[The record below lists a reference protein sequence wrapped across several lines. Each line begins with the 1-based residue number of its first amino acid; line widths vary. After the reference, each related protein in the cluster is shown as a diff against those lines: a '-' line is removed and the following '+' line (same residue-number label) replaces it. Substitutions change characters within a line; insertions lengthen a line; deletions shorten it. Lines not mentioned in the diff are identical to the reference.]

1 MRFAITMLSIVAIA
15 SIIGTVIKQSEPYNN
30 YLIQFGQFWFPVFEQ
45 FDLYNIYQAFWFLI
59 ILLFLVVSTTLCVS
73 RNTPKILKDIKKF
86 QSSLTP
92 SSMKKFRN
100 YYEFKTHK
108 NLEEIS
114 KIFMR
119 QGFQIKKSNNPS
131 LVIAKKGTLQK
142 LGYIFTHLAIIVISV
157 GGILDGNLLFKIQ
170 QTLGIKEVETRNLKF
185 SEVPSKSQLNENNFS
200 YRATLMLNEQEKND
214 KALIRAKDGYL
225 VQHLPFEIKLDKFY
239 IEHYSTGQPKSFLSD
254 IRIQHN
260 GQEFLKTISVN
271 KPVSIDGVT
280 IYQSDFQDGGS
291 RLSLTLLS
299 LFDAFKPIGLSSEVY
314 KQNEF
319 HSDNEN
325 YVFEFDDFREFNIF
339 QVKINNTLV
348 TKNIGPSVVYK
359 FRNSSGQAL
368 EYQTYQNPIPEN
380 DKFYFMSG
388 MREDLQSE
396 FRFLRIPADNNL
408 EISGYQKFVKNL
420 KSDVLIKKNI
430 NQLINK
436 SSFLDDEVAKKTF
449 QQNTYDIFQT
459 FLQSGYSG
467 IASVIEKSIP
477 LENHETVAE
486 SYIKIIY
493 FLAETIN
500 QDLIKN
506 QLIDVSFIQDALNAY
521 SDSFF
526 YGPSP
531 FVILN
536 EYEKIY
542 ASGLQLTKDPGKIW
556 VYIGA
561 LFLVIGI
568 FCMIY
573 VQEVRVWI
581 FEKTKNN
588 YAIAFASNREHID
601 FDRFCENIV
610 KKINIKDKT

>member
-100 YYEFKTHK
+100 YYEFKTYK

-114 KIFMR
+114 KIFKR

-185 SEVPSKSQLNENNFS
+185 SEVPFKSQLNENNFS

-214 KALIRAKDGYL
+214 RALIRAKDGYL

-299 LFDAFKPIGLSSEVY
+299 LFDEFKPTGLSSEVY

-319 HSDNEN
+319 NTDNEN

-339 QVKINNTLV
+339 QVKTNNALA

-408 EISGYQKFVKNL
+408 EISSYQMFVKNL

-436 SSFLDDEVAKKTF
+436 SSFLVDEAAKKTF
-449 QQNTYDIFQT
+449 QQNTYNIFQT

-477 LENHETVAE
+477 LENQETVAE

-581 FEKTKNN
+581 IEKTKNN

>member
-100 YYEFKTHK
+100 YYEFKTYK

-114 KIFMR
+114 KIFKR

-185 SEVPSKSQLNENNFS
+185 SEVPFKSQLNENNFS

-214 KALIRAKDGYL
+214 RALIRAKDGYL

-299 LFDAFKPIGLSSEVY
+299 LFDEFKPTGLSSEVY

-319 HSDNEN
+319 NTDNEN

-339 QVKINNTLV
+339 QVKTNNALA

-408 EISGYQKFVKNL
+408 EISSYQMFVKNL

-436 SSFLDDEVAKKTF
+436 SSFLVDEAAKKTF

-477 LENHETVAE
+477 LENQETVAE

-493 FLAETIN
+493 FLAEKIN

-581 FEKTKNN
+581 IEKTKNN

>member
-30 YLIQFGQFWFPVFEQ
+30 YLIQFGQFWFPIFEQ

-100 YYEFKTHK
+100 YYEFKTYK

-114 KIFMR
+114 KIFKR

-185 SEVPSKSQLNENNFS
+185 SEVPFKSQLNENNFS

-214 KALIRAKDGYL
+214 RALIRAKDGYL

-299 LFDAFKPIGLSSEVY
+299 LFDEFKPTGLSSEVY

-319 HSDNEN
+319 NTDNEN

-339 QVKINNTLV
+339 QVKTNNSLA

-408 EISGYQKFVKNL
+408 EISSYQMFVKNL

-436 SSFLDDEVAKKTF
+436 SSFLVDEAAKKSF

-477 LENHETVAE
+477 LENQETVAE

-506 QLIDVSFIQDALNAY
+506 QLIDVSFIQYALNAY

-581 FEKTKNN
+581 IEKTKNN

>member
-100 YYEFKTHK
+100 YYEFKTYK

-114 KIFMR
+114 KIFKR

-157 GGILDGNLLFKIQ
+157 GGLLDGNLLFKIQ

-185 SEVPSKSQLNENNFS
+185 SEVPFKSQLNENNFS

-214 KALIRAKDGYL
+214 RALIRAKDGYL

-299 LFDAFKPIGLSSEVY
+299 LFDEFKPTGLSSEVY
-314 KQNEF
+314 KQN
-319 HSDNEN
+319 DNEN

-339 QVKINNTLV
+339 QVKTNNALA

-408 EISGYQKFVKNL
+408 EISSYQMFVKNL

-436 SSFLDDEVAKKTF
+436 SSFLVDEAAKKTF

-477 LENHETVAE
+477 LENQETVAE

-581 FEKTKNN
+581 IEKTKNN

>member
-59 ILLFLVVSTTLCVS
+59 ILLFLVISTTLCVS

-100 YYEFKTHK
+100 YYEFKSHK

-157 GGILDGNLLFKIQ
+157 GGLLDGNLLFKIQ

-200 YRATLMLNEQEKND
+200 YRATLMLNEKEKND

-260 GQEFLKTISVN
+260 GEEFLKTISVN

-291 RLSLTLLS
+291 RLSLTLMS
-299 LFDAFKPIGLSSEVY
+299 LFDEFKSIGLSAEVY

-319 HSDNEN
+319 NTDNEN

-339 QVKINNTLV
+339 QVKTNDALA

-388 MREDLQSE
+388 MRQDLQSE

-408 EISGYQKFVKNL
+408 QIGGYQMFVKNL

-436 SSFLDDEVAKKTF
+436 SSFLVDEAARKSF

-459 FLQSGYSG
+459 FLRSGYTG

-477 LENHETVAE
+477 IENQETVAE

-506 QLIDVSFIQDALNAY
+506 QLIDVSFIQDALNTY

-581 FEKTKNN
+581 IGKTKNN

-610 KKINIKDKT
+610 KKLNIKDKK

>member
-30 YLIQFGQFWFPVFEQ
+30 YLIQFGQFWFPIFEQ

-59 ILLFLVVSTTLCVS
+59 ILLFLVVSTTLYVS

-100 YYEFKTHK
+100 YYEFKTYK

-114 KIFMR
+114 KIFKR

-185 SEVPSKSQLNENNFS
+185 SEVPFKSQLNENNFS

-214 KALIRAKDGYL
+214 RALIRAKDGYL

-299 LFDAFKPIGLSSEVY
+299 LFDEFKPTGLSSEVY

-319 HSDNEN
+319 NTDNEN

-339 QVKINNTLV
+339 QVKTNNALA

-408 EISGYQKFVKNL
+408 EISSYQMFVKNL

-436 SSFLDDEVAKKTF
+436 SSFLVDEAAKKTF

-477 LENHETVAE
+477 LENQETVAE

-581 FEKTKNN
+581 IEKTKNN